1 MSRTASSR
9 WKSVLPLADMCVPVL
24 VSPALVPKPWKEVE
38 RPDWIVLGVRL
49 HYSSRY
55 RSRSSRTSSS
65 SSASGRQRSPPLTSS
80 ILPPPRASKHPEVTQ
95 MHTAFPRRSLRMVS
109 TLSPS
114 SASAEAPKRSVKHPR
129 SGWLEVQSWGDVL
142 LGA

>member
-49 HYSSRY
+49 HCSSRY

-80 ILPPPRASKHPEVTQ
+80 ILPSGFH
-95 MHTAFPRRSLRMVS
+95 FFD
-109 TLSPS
+109 
-114 SASAEAPKRSVKHPR
+114 APQTTSCFKTPR
-129 SGWLEVQSWGDVL
+129 SDADAHRISTSISSHGKHAQSKLGFSRGTKEVGQAPAQRL
-142 LGA
+142 A